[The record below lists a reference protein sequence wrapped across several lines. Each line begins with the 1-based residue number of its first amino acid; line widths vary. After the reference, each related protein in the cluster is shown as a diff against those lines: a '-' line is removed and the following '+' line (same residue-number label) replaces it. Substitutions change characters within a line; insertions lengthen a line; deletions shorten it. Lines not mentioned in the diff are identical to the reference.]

1 MNEIITANINVG
13 LASKVD
19 SALDILGKLGFESS
33 LTSDTYS
40 RLAEEFNASSL
51 YLAIALCGIMLEEKP
66 LTVRRG
72 LYRCA
77 THGLVEGT
85 GDKSYNKV
93 QRLILLLRRKGFVP
107 YSWISDSTR
116 SRTKPSSW
124 SGLQDFAET
133 AREAYRKDLWASQ
146 DWHIEIFTEKDAM
159 SGVLAP
165 ITRKFDVH
173 LNVIRGQVSE
183 SFVWNVAEQWSEIK
197 KPIRAFYFGDHD
209 PSGLGIEASLIT
221 RMSGFLPAHIQP
233 EWKRI
238 AVDDFDFAN
247 ENLLGLKV
255 KAGDKQGRAYIA
267 KHGDRCVEVDAI
279 SSNEIRARL
288 EAEILEHVDMGAW
301 EGLQAVETLEKATMQ
316 EILSNIGGAQ

>member
-1 MNEIITANINVG
+1 MTAARFVR
-13 LASKVD
+13 LARKVD
-19 SALDILGKLGFESS
+19 SALGVLGKFGFESS

-40 RLAEEFNASSL
+40 ELAKDFNVSTL
-51 YLAIALCGIMLEEKP
+51 YLAIALCEIMVEEQP

-77 THGLVEGT
+77 SYGLVDGT
-85 GDKSYNKV
+85 GKKSYHKV
-93 QRLILLLRRKGFVP
+93 QRLILRLRRKGFVP

-124 SGLQDFAET
+124 SGLQDFADT
-133 AREAYRKDLWASQ
+133 AREAYRKNLWASQ

-173 LNVIRGQVSE
+173 LNVIRGQVSD
-183 SFVWNVAEQWSEIK
+183 SFVWNVAEEWSKIE

-221 RMSGFLPAHIQP
+221 RMRGFLPAHIQP
-233 EWKRI
+233 QWKRI

-247 ENLLGLKV
+247 EDLLGLKV
-255 KAGDKQGRAYIA
+255 KGGDKQGRAYIA
-267 KHGDRCVEVDAI
+267 KYGDRCVEVDAI
-279 SSNEIRARL
+279 SSNEIRERL
-288 EAEILEHVDMGAW
+288 EAEILEHVDIGAW
-301 EGLQAVETLEKATMQ
+301 KRLQEVEALEKQTMQ
-316 EILSNIGGAQ
+316 EILSNIGGRR